1 MKGSQGSPS
10 DLQNYQIMAEELL
23 AQAGLEGTTEDG
35 IFNDGEHGTNNG
47 C

>member
-1 MKGSQGSPS
+1 MKGSPS

-35 IFNDGEHGTNNG
+35 IL
-47 C
+47 